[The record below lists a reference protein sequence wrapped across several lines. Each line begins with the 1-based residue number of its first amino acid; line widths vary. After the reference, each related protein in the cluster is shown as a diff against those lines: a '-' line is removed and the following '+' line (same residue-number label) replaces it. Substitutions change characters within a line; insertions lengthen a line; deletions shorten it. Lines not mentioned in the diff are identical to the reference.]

1 MIGAAAEIVVPLK
14 FQGEGENPVTITAGF
29 RVDDGILLCAD
40 TMYTGGMKFYE
51 TKIFKTEIKGGT
63 VAFVLA
69 GSQDYGL
76 MAIQNCQKALL
87 KSGPKLRSM
96 DDIQDLISSTLML
109 LFKQHTEMQPED
121 QVELIIGAWTKSDG
135 LRLLSTRKA
144 AVVARPQYECKG
156 SGSYL
161 ARYLIDS
168 AYQPAMTLQNVIILA
183 MQVLTAVKSY
193 DEYCGGASEL
203 IVLDAS
209 GSLSPVAHDE
219 ISISEKYISAYEKYA
234 RRLMFDFASPQ
245 MKDEDFLKRLDSFVE
260 TMKVGRDGWKEATR
274 ESRAIDMVLKELG
287 LT

>member
-1 MIGAAAEIVVPLK
+1 
-14 FQGEGENPVTITAGF
+14 
-29 RVDDGILLCAD
+29 
-40 TMYTGGMKFYE
+40 MYTGGMKSYE
-51 TKIFKTEIKGGT
+51 TKIFKTEIKGST

-69 GSQDYGL
+69 GIQDYGL

-87 KSGPKLRSM
+87 KSGSKRRSM

-109 LFKQHTEMQPED
+109 FFKHHTEMQPED

-144 AVVARPQYECKG
+144 AVVERPQYECKG

-161 ARYLIDS
+161 ARYLVDS
-168 AYQPAMTLQNVIILA
+168 AYQPAMTLQSVTILA
-183 MQVLTAVKSY
+183 MQVLAGVKSY

-209 GSLSPVAHDE
+209 GSLSPIAHDE
-219 ISISEKYISAYEKYA
+219 IGISEKYISAYEKHA
-234 RRLMFDFASPQ
+234 RRFMFDFANPH
-245 MKDEDFLKRLDSFVE
+245 MKDEDFLKRLGAFVE
-260 TMKVGRDGWKEATR
+260 GMKAGREGWKEATKQ
-274 ESRAIDMVLKELG
+274 SRAIDMVLKELG